1 MTRKDADDL
10 HPLAELF
17 RERRGHAVS
26 RRGGSATVV
35 NITDDY
41 DEDDPNVHH
50 GHSHSPQGH
59 GHSQR
64 APCAAIYRF
73 TTGERLR

>member
-1 MTRKDADDL
+1 MNRKDADDL
-10 HPLAELF
+10 RALAELF

-26 RRGGSATVV
+26 RRGGSATVAI
-35 NITDDY
+35 ITEDY
-41 DEDDPNVHH
+41 DEDDPNVHY

-73 TTGERLR
+73 PTGERLR